1 MSLSKEY
8 TPEEMEELESKAT
21 QFHNALF
28 NSQGITDEGLEDIAN
43 IICTT
48 TNEERQIIRAN
59 YKKANN
65 HPIQDDI
72 KSQLVENFP
81 LLMDLCLDMFDTP
94 YEFDARELNKVLS
107 VIGAEE
113 DIIIEIFVT
122 RPKNHLEIVDVAYK
136 KFFGISLKE
145 EIQNQFQKQFA
156 QFLLSIM
163 ESERPFEQTIS
174 GDEAYAFAK
183 EIAQN
188 GYKAYCNDVNLFKK
202 TFLEKSREDLILI
215 SRAYYE
221 LEQKDLYDIFE
232 EENIIQKSLFDEQEE
247 EKKVRN
253 KNAKLIKGILFG
265 VIAPAQFYAKKCIS
279 CLTGFTTDIKTLFRV
294 LVNRVEIDMDAIRDY
309 YLKETNCEIAKD
321 IENEATCKENNEIG
335 SILSYLSSK

>member
-1 MSLSKEY
+1 
-8 TPEEMEELESKAT
+8 MEELESKAT

-174 GDEAYAFAK
+174 GDDAYAFAK

-215 SRAYYE
+215 SRAYFE
-221 LEQKDLYDIFE
+221 LEQKDLSDIYE
-232 EENIIQKSLFDEQEE
+232 EKKIIQKRLFDEKE
-247 EKKVRN
+247 EKQKVRN

-309 YLKETNCEIAKD
+309 YLKETNCEITKD

>member
-8 TPEEMEELESKAT
+8 TPEEIEELESKAI

-48 TNEERQIIRAN
+48 TNEERQIIRAK
-59 YKKANN
+59 YKKENN

-72 KSQLVENFP
+72 KSQLVESFP

-94 YEFDARELNKVLS
+94 YEFDARELNKILS

-113 DIIIEIFVT
+113 DIVIEIFVT
-122 RPKNHLEIVDVAYK
+122 RPKSHLEIVDVAYK

-309 YLKETNCEIAKD
+309 YLKETNCEITKD